1 MYHPPARDGAWPE
14 LAGRYVAG
22 DLESGGRPRDLLAAL
37 DETVEKRGENFRALF
52 DRHDRDMTCAL
63 SARQV
68 ESFVRELLPE
78 TSAAEARYFAVVFDV
93 DGDGAVTA
101 DEIRRVAT
109 EARPPRTGARTTAFA
124 W

>member
-1 MYHPPARDGAWPE
+1 
-14 LAGRYVAG
+14 
-22 DLESGGRPRDLLAAL
+22 
-37 DETVEKRGENFRALF
+37 
-52 DRHDRDMTCAL
+52 MTGAL